1 MRGECVAVFS
11 LMCFAAAG
19 AWAQPGTGCDATACI
34 FDFTYN
40 GTGTGNGIPG
50 DVVSASYNGTLL
62 ASATTNQ
69 LGTQVTATTAI
80 PIVFAGLHGAGSFS
94 EITIILANATHDE
107 LEFTDHNASLTAK
120 GRTGTANLV
129 FGTGA
134 FNGSSG
140 NFTYTFNCT
149 ADITEAGICY
159 DGTGTPNPDTF
170 SFSLTGSGTMQM
182 YPAYA
187 VASLPTLFPTLPPGF
202 IAKAAPSLLR
212 VFGSPANADNP
223 FGDRR
228 PVKDGTSTGS
238 ETGSLSIG
246 LPFQYESTSYTAGAN
261 CLNLTSNC
269 WISLTGASGTIAP
282 FTNTLIS
289 ATLSPGSLA
298 SGVYPANITMT
309 LTPSDPTIPGSTN
322 VQPVVLVVN
331 STPVL
336 QLSETAASFQAAA
349 GSGGSFLKLI
359 DVSAASSLSYQASAS
374 TTSGGNWLSVTPGSG
389 NVSATS
395 SGTLEIQANPAGLA
409 AGTYYGR
416 VDVNSQGAA
425 TTWQPIEVLMTITAA
440 GAAPAVYSPTGFIF
454 VAEQGKAAGSQQIAL
469 STLSNQA
476 ISIMPEPEE
485 DNVGTWL
492 KATYSSTT
500 LAIGQGI
507 TQEVFASAVGLA
519 PGVYTGNVEE
529 TESSAIYPLPVA
541 LIVTP
546 AGGTCSP
553 TQLVA
558 VFTNLYSGFEFA
570 GGMPVSLEAQIS
582 DDCGNP
588 LTSGIVEVTVPKGDA
603 TVAMTPAGN
612 GQWAGTWYSH
622 GIAGGAASITLQ
634 AQSQAGLTGSASL
647 TGTLDA
653 NSTATVV
660 SPGGIVSAASPV
672 LGAPLAP
679 GAFISIYG
687 SNLAP
692 ANGSSQTFPLSTT
705 LSGTQVL
712 INGQPIPL
720 SFVSSGLINAVVPI
734 EAAANTIEDVVV
746 NNNGVYSP
754 PEEVVIAATAPAIFM
769 QPAYPQLGVIGVIK
783 QSGTSYETSPT
794 QTASAGD
801 LLVVY
806 CAGLGAVNPAVP
818 DGVAAPLSPLSQT
831 AGTVTATIGGVAAQ
845 VAFAGL
851 APTYSG
857 VYQVN
862 ITVPAGIT
870 PGSDVPL
877 VLTVGGMPSP
887 PAGVAI
893 Q

>member
-1 MRGECVAVFS
+1 MRRVSAVLS
-11 LMCFAAAG
+11 LMMCFSAAG
-19 AWAQPGTGCDATACI
+19 AWAQTGTGCDASACI

-40 GTGTGNGIPG
+40 GQGTGNGIPG
-50 DVVSASYNGTLL
+50 EVVSASYDGTLL

-80 PIVFAGLHGAGSFS
+80 PIVFTGLHGDGSFT

-107 LEFTDHNASLTAK
+107 LEFTDHNATLNDK
-120 GRTGTANLV
+120 GRSGTANLV

-134 FNGSSG
+134 FNGTSG
-140 NFTYTFNCT
+140 NFSYTFSCT
-149 ADITEAGICY
+149 ADLTLAGICY
-159 DGTGTPNPDTF
+159 EGTGNPNPDTF

-187 VASLPTLFPTLPPGF
+187 VDSLNTLFPTLPPGF

-228 PVKDGTSTGS
+228 PVKDGSSTGS

-246 LPFQYESTSYTAGAN
+246 LPFQYESTAYTAGAN

-269 WISLTGASGTIAP
+269 WISLPGTSGTIAP
-282 FTNTLIS
+282 FTNTSIS
-289 ATLSPGSLA
+289 AALNPGSLPA
-298 SGVYPANITMT
+298 GVYPANITMT

-349 GSGGSFLKLI
+349 GSGNSLLKLI
-359 DVSAASSLSYQASAS
+359 DVSGAAPLSYQASAS

-389 NVSATS
+389 NVSASS

-416 VDVNSQGAA
+416 VDVNSPNAA
-425 TTWQPIEVLMTITAA
+425 TAWQPVEVLMNVAQA
-440 GAAPAVYSPTGFIF
+440 GAAPANFSPTGLIF
-454 VAEQGKAAGSQQIAL
+454 VAEQGKNAGSKQIAL
-469 STLSNQA
+469 STLSNQP
-476 ISIMPEPEE
+476 ISITPEAEE

-507 TQEVFASAVGLA
+507 TQTISVSTSGLA

-529 TESSAIYPLPVA
+529 TEANTIYPLPVA

-546 AGGTCSP
+546 EGGSCSP

-588 LTSGIVEVTVPKGDA
+588 LTSGIVEVNAPTGDA
-603 TVAMTPAGN
+603 TVAMTPTGS
-612 GQWAGTWYSH
+612 GGWAGTWYSH

-634 AQSQAGLTGSASL
+634 ALSQAGLTGSASV

-660 SPGGIVSAASPV
+660 NPGGVVSAASPV

-692 ANGSSQTFPLSTT
+692 TNASSQTYPLATT
-705 LSGTQVL
+705 LAGTEVL
-712 INGQPIPL
+712 MNGQPIPL
-720 SFVSSGLINAVVPI
+720 SFVSSGLINAVVPV
-734 EAAANTIEDVVV
+734 EAAANTIQDVVV
-746 NNNGVYSP
+746 NNNGVYSL
-754 PEEVVIAATAPAIFM
+754 PEEVVIASTAPAIFM
-769 QPAYPQLGVIGVIK
+769 QAAYPQLGVIGVIHPN
-783 QSGTSYETSPT
+783 GTGYETSPT

-806 CAGLGAVNPAVP
+806 CAGLGAVDPAIP
-818 DGVAAPLSPLSQT
+818 DGAAAPLAPLSPT
-831 AGTVTATIGGVAAQ
+831 VNPVTATIGGVPAQ
-845 VAFAGL
+845 VSFAGL
-851 APTYSG
+851 APTYGG

-870 PGSDVPL
+870 PGSNVPL
-877 VLTVGGMPSP
+877 VLTVNGMPSP